1 MTGGQA
7 SGTSVTDFR
16 LPDFTPVHPFQ
27 EGPMTTD
34 GLLQVCRF
42 LSGLS
47 FSAISGRVIH
57 HAKLV
62 LLDTLGVIVSG
73 SETRAVGAL
82 VDRLPG
88 CRLNR
93 GGVTCP
99 GRPNSFNPIWAALI
113 NGIAGS
119 SLEFEEGHSRA
130 MGHPAIQIV
139 PAVLS
144 QAEAHG
150 LSGKDLLRGLVCGY
164 EMAARVSRASS
175 MRKGLHPT
183 GTWGT
188 VGSAVGVGCVRRRQ
202 ADALHQI
209 ANIAASYAFSPY
221 VKNSFVGKTVASTFA
236 GTVNL
241 AGILAN
247 LYYDS
252 GVRADEES
260 LAMTFSRFLSEG
272 FDGERLAAGLGERF
286 AITENYFKPY
296 PTCRFNHSALDALQ
310 VILRETPVTHEEVT
324 GISVVSFR
332 AAVHGDSS
340 LPSNAEAM
348 RFSTPYLMAV
358 MIRYGR
364 IDLELMNDKILKDP
378 VIKSLAERV
387 EMVFS
392 PEYERLRPERNP
404 ARVILRLRDGRELTS
419 EVMNCLGD
427 PLNAMPEPSMLV
439 KFFSLTDPVL
449 GEKRS
454 KAFVRRFGNIESEK
468 NIRSTIRLLRP
479 AGKGNRDDL
488 G

>member
-1 MTGGQA
+1 MA
-7 SGTSVTDFR
+7 
-16 LPDFTPVHPFQ
+16 
-27 EGPMTTD
+27 TD
-34 GLLQVCRF
+34 GLPHACRF
-42 LSGLS
+42 FAGLS
-47 FSAISGRVIH
+47 FSAIPAHVIH

-73 SETRAVGAL
+73 SRTRTVEAFVE
-82 VDRLPG
+82 RLPG
-88 CRLNR
+88 GHLKR

-99 GRPNSFNPIWAALI
+99 GRPGSFNPIWAALI
-113 NGIAGS
+113 NGTAGS

-130 MGHPAIQIV
+130 MGHPAVQIV

-144 QAEAHG
+144 ETEAHG

-164 EMAARVSRASS
+164 EMAARVSRAAL

-188 VGSAVGVGCVRRRQ
+188 VGSATGVGCVRRRE

-209 ANIAASYAFSPY
+209 VNIAASYAFSPY
-221 VKNSFVGKTVASTFA
+221 VKNSFVGKNVASTFA
-236 GTVNL
+236 GMVNL
-241 AGILAN
+241 TGILAN
-247 LYYDS
+247 LYYES

-272 FDGERLAAGLGERF
+272 FDGERLAAGLGEEF

-310 VILRETPVTHEEVT
+310 AILRETPVTHEEVA

-332 AAVHGDSS
+332 AAVHGESS
-340 LPSNAEAM
+340 LPPNAEAM

-358 MIRYGR
+358 MIRHGR
-364 IDLELMNDKILKDP
+364 IDLELMNDKILDDP
-378 VIKSLAERV
+378 VIKGLAEKV

-404 ARVILRLRDGRELTS
+404 ARVTLRLRDGRELTS

-427 PLNAMPEPSMLV
+427 PLNAMPEQSILV
-439 KFFSLTDPVL
+439 KFFSLTEPVL

-454 KAFVRRFGNIESEK
+454 KAFVGRFRKIESEK
-468 NIRSTIRLLRP
+468 DIRSTIRLLRP
-479 AGKGNRDDL
+479 AGKGKRDER